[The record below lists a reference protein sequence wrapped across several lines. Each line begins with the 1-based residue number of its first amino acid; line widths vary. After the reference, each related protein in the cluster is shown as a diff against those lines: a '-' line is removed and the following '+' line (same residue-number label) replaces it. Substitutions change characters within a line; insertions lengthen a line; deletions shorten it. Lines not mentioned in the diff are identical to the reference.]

1 MGAVAQDNKVACC
14 HSIARCEPDNPS
26 VTHTLKSCN
35 LLACARETAQLYLGV
50 QHGSKD
56 LRLCLL
62 STNTARTRK
71 GRVGEKKHKTSI
83 TQPVLINH
91 ILKICSDMKE

>member
-14 HSIARCEPDNPS
+14 HSVARCEPDNPP
-26 VTHTLKSCN
+26 VTHTLKSCY

-50 QHGSKD
+50 QHGAKD
-56 LRLCLL
+56 QRLCLL

-71 GRVGEKKHKTSI
+71 GSVGKKNTKLPSLSLYPSTAS
-83 TQPVLINH
+83 
-91 ILKICSDMKE
+91 LKFALT